1 MHILITGGTGLIG
14 RRLCA
19 ALLARGEQIT
29 VLSRRPQLVAGL
41 CGAAVQTM
49 SNLDAWTSAMH
60 FDAVINLAGEPIIDA
75 RWSTRR
81 RQVLIDSRVGLT
93 KKLVQKIQ
101 QADSKPRALL
111 SGSAIGYY
119 GTDET
124 QSFTEQAGPGKDFS
138 ADLCTQWELAAQAA
152 ETLGVRVVSLRT
164 GLVLDE
170 TGGVLKKMLLPFQLG
185 LGSQLGNG
193 RQWMSWIHR
202 QDYLRALLHLLDEPS
217 ATGAFNLTAPLAV
230 TNAEFTKVLA
240 KAVHRPAMFVAPA
253 FALKLAMGERS
264 DLLLGGQKVVPQ
276 RLLDQGFQFAFSE
289 LSSALADL
297 LIASKQKS

>member
-29 VLSRRPQLVAGL
+29 VLSRRPHLVAGI
-41 CGAAVQTM
+41 CGAAVRTIR
-49 SNLDAWTSAMH
+49 SLDEWTPSMH
-60 FDAVINLAGEPIIDA
+60 FDAIINLAGEPIIDA
-75 RWSTRR
+75 RWTTKR
-81 RQVLIDSRVGLT
+81 RQILLDSRVGLT
-93 KKLVQKIQ
+93 ERLVEKIR
-101 QADSKPRALL
+101 QAQIKPRILL

-124 QSFTEQAGPGKDFS
+124 QSFTEAAGAGHDFS
-138 ADLCTQWELAAQAA
+138 ADLCMQWELAAQSA
-152 ETLGVRVVSLRT
+152 EELGVRVVFLRT

-170 TGGVLKKMLLPFQLG
+170 AGGVLKKMLLPFQLG

-202 QDYLRALLHLLDEPS
+202 RDYLRALLHLLDD
-217 ATGAFNLTAPLAV
+217 TNVKGAFNLTAPLAV

-240 KAVHRPAMFVAPA
+240 KSLARPALFIAPA
-253 FALKLAMGERS
+253 FVLKLAMGERS
-264 DLLLGGQKVVPQ
+264 DLLLGGQKVLPQ
-276 RLLDQGFQFAFSE
+276 RLLDQQFQFEFAD
-289 LSSALADL
+289 LSSALMDL
-297 LIASKQKS
+297 VATSKQTG